1 MQLPLIVTIKTKQRN
16 REEKMCKNTCSR
28 SYVDTKVTQYFPLG
42 AKYKK
47 HWAGQDVHNPNQV
60 SIFVT
65 LNSTSE
71 ALKFLSLVSYLSS
84 MTNLS
89 PSFSTQIPF
98 VSMTLVLISK
108 RCGTPDWNQCPDQL
122 LGNLHIS
129 VKKINRKCSHRFSV
143 VCQLIER
150 MHCLT

>member
-1 MQLPLIVTIKTKQRN
+1 
-16 REEKMCKNTCSR
+16 MCKNTHSK
-28 SYVDTKVTQYFPLG
+28 SYVDTKLTPYFPLET
-42 AKYKK
+42 KYKK
-47 HWAGQDVHNPNQV
+47 HWAGQDVHIPYQV

-65 LNSTSE
+65 LDSTSE
-71 ALKFLSLVSYLSS
+71 ALKLLSLVSYLSS

-98 VSMTLVLISK
+98 VSMTLVLIIK

-129 VKKINRKCSHRFSV
+129 VKKTNRKCSHRFSV
-143 VCQLIER
+143 VCQLVEA